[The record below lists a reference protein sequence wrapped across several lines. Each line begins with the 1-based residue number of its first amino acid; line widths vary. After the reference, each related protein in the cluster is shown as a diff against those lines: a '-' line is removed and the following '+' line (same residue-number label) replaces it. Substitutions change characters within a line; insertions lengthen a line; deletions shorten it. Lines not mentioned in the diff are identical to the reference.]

1 MDVNTEKN
9 PMATGAH
16 NIFKESSFTPLISS
30 LYPQSLSKEEII
42 FNDILRF
49 TNSTEIIIFNKGITN
64 YNFVYL

>member
-30 LYPQSLSKEEII
+30 LYPQSLSKKKS
-42 FNDILRF
+42 FSMTF
-49 TNSTEIIIFNKGITN
+49 
-64 YNFVYL
+64 